1 MPAKTVVM
9 MCLTPI
15 HLDCAHFE
23 SPLAFSPSRFLDGSE
38 KTRHPYAFLPFGAG
52 PRSCLGG
59 RLATQ
64 ELVLTLVRLF
74 GVATFELGPGQEPL
88 ANREGITNV
97 PARGVHVRVMLR

>member
-1 MPAKTVVM
+1 M
-9 MCLTPI
+9 
-15 HLDCAHFE
+15 
-23 SPLAFSPSRFLDGSE
+23 
-38 KTRHPYAFLPFGAG
+38 
-52 PRSCLGG
+52 
-59 RLATQ
+59 Q